1 MKKLIFFRHFFTLLM
16 QTELFQCHREE
27 RRRFPRLSLRA
38 PQGRSNLIRKRL
50 RLPRFAR
57 NDGLPRPFR
66 ARNDIVKIYIAF
78 ILVFGFFTIALHPTE
93 EIKKETLMIKGLS
106 QPVEIIKDQWGIS
119 HIYAQ
124 NEKDL
129 FFAQGFNI
137 ARDRLFQLEI
147 WRRQATGTMA
157 EIQGSKALKRDIGSR
172 LLKARVDMKQ
182 ELNHYHPRGEEIITS
197 FIRGINAY
205 IDITSKNPDLLPLE
219 FHLLGLKPGRW
230 TPEVVVSRHNGL
242 FRNAGYEIAF
252 AQSVN
257 ILGAQK
263 LKNLLNLHPGDP
275 SLKPDEGIDLGLI
288 SDNILEL
295 YYASRARV
303 RFGPEEIVDPSHKIN
318 QSPSPLLC
326 LTPFLAGHEE
336 KNALYV
342 HQKLLRPL
350 FVPPSLAARLHHEMD
365 LGSNNWV
372 VRGKLAS
379 SGHPMMAND
388 PHRSQQIPSLRYW
401 VHLVAPG
408 WNVIG
413 GGEPALPGVS
423 IGHNEHG
430 AWGLTIFPVD
440 QEDLYIYE
448 TNPADPNQYRYQ
460 GNWEKMKVIREKI
473 QIKGKSPVIV
483 DLKFTR
489 HGPVLYEDKNH
500 HKAYALRAAW
510 LEIGAAPYLASLRMD
525 QARNWEEFRDACSFS
540 RTPSENMVWTD
551 VGDNIG
557 WQAVG
562 ITPLRQNWNGLL
574 PVPGDGRYEWE
585 DYLPIKELPNT
596 FNPEEGFFA
605 TANQD
610 NIPPGYP
617 YDVGFIWTEPYRFSR
632 IQEFLSSGR
641 KLTMTDMMELQQ
653 DVLSIPARTL
663 VPLLKG
669 LRSTDASTQNAL
681 KMLLSWDYVMDADSV
696 EAAIYM
702 SWERRL
708 SGNVW
713 DLYIPE
719 DARRVFPLRSLKKMI
734 DFLKAPDSHFGPDPA
749 SARDALLIKS
759 LEEGV
764 SELVKRL
771 GSDMNKWQYGQE
783 KFHHIKIQHMLSNA
797 VQPEL
802 RAELDVGHL
811 PRGGNSYT
819 VNNTSSGY
827 NQTSGASFRVI
838 ADLGNWD
845 NSLGTNSPGQSG
857 DPKSPHYAD
866 LFDLWA
872 KGQYFPI
879 FFSRSKIESA
889 AEKVTILKPKL

>member
-1 MKKLIFFRHFFTLLM
+1 MKKLEFFRHFFTFLL
-16 QTELFQCHREE
+16 F
-27 RRRFPRLSLRA
+27 
-38 PQGRSNLIRKRL
+38 G
-50 RLPRFAR
+50 
-57 NDGLPRPFR
+57 
-66 ARNDIVKIYIAF
+66 
-78 ILVFGFFTIALHPTE
+78 ILTVALYPSE
-93 EIKKETLMIKGLS
+93 GVKKESLMIKGLS
-106 QPVEIIKDQWGIS
+106 QPVEIIKDKWGIS

-124 NEKDL
+124 SEDDL
-129 FFAQGFNI
+129 FFAQGFNV

-182 ELNHYHPRGEEIITS
+182 ELNHYHPRGEEIIPS

-219 FHLLGLKPGRW
+219 FHLLGLKPGHW

-252 AQSVN
+252 AQAVN

-263 LKNLLNLHPGDP
+263 LKKLLNLHPGDP

-303 RFGPEEIVDPSHKIN
+303 RSEPEDIIDPSYRTK
-318 QSPSPLLC
+318 QTPSSPLG
-326 LTPFLAGHEE
+326 LTPFLAGYGE
-336 KNALYV
+336 KNTFYAC
-342 HQKLLRPL
+342 QKLLHPF
-350 FVPPSLAARLHHEMD
+350 FVPPFLVTQLHHEMN

-372 VRGKLAS
+372 VRGKLTS
-379 SGHPMMAND
+379 TGHPMMAND

-413 GGEPALPGVS
+413 GGEPSLPGVS
-423 IGHNEHG
+423 IGHNEYG
-430 AWGLTIFPVD
+430 AWGLTIFSAD

-448 TNPADPNQYRYQ
+448 INPTDHDQYRYR
-460 GNWEKMKVIREKI
+460 GNWEKMKVIKEKI
-473 QIKGKSPVIV
+473 RIKDEIPVTV
-483 DLKFTR
+483 DLRFTR
-489 HGPVLYEDKNH
+489 HGPVLYEDKNQ
-500 HKAYALRAAW
+500 HKAYALRASW

-540 RTPSENMVWTD
+540 MTPSENMVWAD
-551 VGDNIG
+551 VENNIG

-562 ITPLRQNWNGLL
+562 ITPLRKNWNGLL

-585 DYLPIKELPNT
+585 DYIPIKELPHT
-596 FNPEEGFFA
+596 FNPEEGYFA

-617 YDVGFIWTEPYRFSR
+617 HYVGFLWADPYRFFR
-632 IQEFLSSGR
+632 IQESLSSGR
-641 KLTMTDMMELQQ
+641 KLTMTDMMKLQQ

-669 LRSTDASTQNAL
+669 LHSTDAMTQKAL
-681 KMLLSWDYVMDADSV
+681 KLLLSWDYVMNADSV

-708 SGNVW
+708 SRNVW
-713 DLYIPE
+713 ELYIPE
-719 DARRVFPLRSLKKMI
+719 RARKVFPRRSLKKMI
-734 DFLKAPDSHFGPDPA
+734 GFLKAPDSHFGLNPDA
-749 SARDALLIKS
+749 ARDSLLIKS

-771 GSDMNKWQYGQE
+771 GSDTSKWQYGQE
-783 KFHHIKIQHMLSNA
+783 KFHHIKITHLLSNA
-797 VQPEL
+797 IKPEL
-802 RAELDVGHL
+802 RTKLDIGPL
-811 PRGGNSYT
+811 PRGGNS
-819 VNNTSSGY
+819 NTANSTSNGY
-827 NQTSGASFRVI
+827 NQTSGASFRII
-838 ADLGNWD
+838 ADLENWD
-845 NSLGTNSPGQSG
+845 NSVGTNSPGQSG
-857 DPKSPHYAD
+857 DPNSPHYAD
-866 LFDLWA
+866 LFEMWA
-872 KGQYFPI
+872 AGKYFPV

-889 AEKVTILKPKL
+889 AERVTLLKPAL

>member
-1 MKKLIFFRHFFTLLM
+1 MKKLKYPRHF
-16 QTELFQCHREE
+16 
-27 RRRFPRLSLRA
+27 
-38 PQGRSNLIRKRL
+38 
-50 RLPRFAR
+50 
-57 NDGLPRPFR
+57 
-66 ARNDIVKIYIAF
+66 IAL
-78 ILVFGFFTIALHPTE
+78 LVFGLLATALYPAE

-129 FFAQGFNI
+129 FFAQGFNV

-172 LLKARVDMKQ
+172 LLKARVNMKT
-182 ELNHYHPRGEEIITS
+182 EMNHYHPRGEEIIPS
-197 FIRGINAY
+197 FVRGINAY
-205 IDITSKNPDLLPLE
+205 IDLTNKNPDLLPLE
-219 FHLLGLKPGRW
+219 FRLLGLKPGPW

-252 AQSVN
+252 AQSVH

-288 SDNILEL
+288 SEDILEL
-295 YYASRARV
+295 YYASRARA
-303 RFGPEEIVDPSHKIN
+303 RFGPEDVIDPSHKIN
-318 QSPSPLLC
+318 QSPSIPLG
-326 LTPFLAGHEE
+326 LTPFLAGYKE
-336 KNALYV
+336 KNAFYAY
-342 HQKLLRPL
+342 QKLLRPL
-350 FVPPSLAARLHHEMD
+350 FVPPSLVTRLHHEMN

-372 VRGKLAS
+372 VRGKLTS
-379 SGHPMMAND
+379 TGHSMMAND

-423 IGHNEHG
+423 IGHNEYG

-460 GNWEKMKVIREKI
+460 GNWEKMKAIREKI
-473 QIKGKSPVIV
+473 RIKGKSPVTV

-489 HGPVLYEDKNH
+489 HGPVLYEDKNN

-525 QARNWEEFRDACSFS
+525 QARNWGEFRDACSFS
-540 RTPSENMVWTD
+540 RTPSENMVWAD
-551 VGDNIG
+551 MGNNIG

-562 ITPLRQNWNGLL
+562 ITPLRKNWNGLL
-574 PVPGDGRYEWE
+574 PVPGDGRYEWKG
-585 DYLPIKELPNT
+585 YLPIKDLPHT
-596 FNPEEGFFA
+596 FNPPEGFFA

-617 YDVGFIWTEPYRFSR
+617 YDAGFIWTDPYRFSR
-632 IQEFLSSGR
+632 IQEFLDSGR
-641 KLTMTDMMELQQ
+641 KLTMTDMMDLQQ
-653 DVLSIPARTL
+653 DFLSIPARTL

-669 LRSTDASTQNAL
+669 LRSTDTRTQKAL
-681 KMLLSWDYVMDADSV
+681 KMLLSWDYVMDADSI

-708 SGNVW
+708 SRNVW

-719 DARRVFPLRSLKKMI
+719 KARRVFPRRSLKKMI
-734 DFLKAPDSHFGPDPA
+734 DFLKAPDSHFGPSPS

-764 SELVKRL
+764 SDLVKRL
-771 GSDMNKWQYGQE
+771 GSDTSRWQYGQE
-783 KFHHIKIQHMLSNA
+783 KFHHIKIRHMLSNA
-797 VQPEL
+797 VKPEL
-802 RAELDVGHL
+802 RAELDIGPL

-819 VNNTSSGY
+819 VNNTSSGFS
-827 NQTSGASFRVI
+827 QTSGASFRII

-845 NSLGTNSPGQSG
+845 NSQGTNSPGQSG
-857 DPKSPHYAD
+857 DPNSPHYAD
-866 LFDLWA
+866 LFEMWA
-872 KGQYFPI
+872 AEKYFPI
-879 FFSRSKIESA
+879 FFSRNKIESA
-889 AEKVTILKPKL
+889 AERITTLKPGVRLAKLE